1 MRKRI
6 YCEPPPTTRLTT
18 SCYQT
23 GYAGKK
29 SEQLGTMM
37 IIDNDKAGTLFITSV
52 ELHRARGR
60 KTNKS
65 AVGAG

>member
-1 MRKRI
+1 MSYGK
-6 YCEPPPTTRLTT
+6 
-18 SCYQT
+18 
-23 GYAGKK
+23 GKK

-37 IIDNDKAGTLFITSV
+37 IIDNDKAFYHRFGIT
-52 ELHRARGR
+52 ELGEGR

>member
-37 IIDNDKAGTLFITSV
+37 IIDNNKAFYHRFGIT
-52 ELHRARGR
+52 ELGEGR